1 MSWRESGR
9 ALGESA
15 PDAGGCLVPE
25 LGGVREQVGVLPS
38 ASLQG
43 SPGAG
48 SDASLQPRHP
58 ATAAPLLWV

>member
-1 MSWRESGR
+1 MSWRESGQ

-25 LGGVREQVGVLPS
+25 LGGELEQVGALPS

-43 SPGAG
+43 SPGAQ
-48 SDASLQPRHP
+48 SDASLQPGHP
-58 ATAAPLLWV
+58 VTAAPVLWV